1 MQLGAVCSPII
12 DGEVLSFGTTGYTMN
27 NTFVLYDRN
36 TDSVWFPLT
45 ENSFDAVAGPIKGK
59 KLPFLVE
66 PEVMRLHAWA
76 KLHPDTLVMLEPPP
90 SQGEVERMATRRQ
103 SIARLVGTWDMQTD
117 LDGQSIDA
125 VMTIAYIEGE
135 GFSGVWSS
143 MGREMKMSNIRYNG
157 KTLRFKREISPDQAL
172 EFSGTVGET
181 SIEGEWTGDMG
192 ELECTGTKVLPEG
205 EDKPASS
212 QPDS

>member
-1 MQLGAVCSPII
+1 
-12 DGEVLSFGTTGYTMN
+12 MN

-76 KLHPDTLVMLEPPP
+76 KLHPDTLVMLESPP
-90 SQGEVERMATRRQ
+90 SPEQLERMATRRQ

-117 LDGQSIDA
+117 FNGQTIDA
-125 VMTIAYIEGE
+125 VMTITFDGRRLEGT
-135 GFSGVWSS
+135 WSS
-143 MGREMKMSNIRYNG
+143 MGSQMDLSNISYNG
-157 KTLRFKREISPDQAL
+157 KRLRFKREITGGQVV
-172 EFSGTVGET
+172 EFSGKVGET
-181 SIEGEWTGDMG
+181 TIEGEWTGDMG

-212 QPDS
+212 TPDS

>member
-1 MQLGAVCSPII
+1 MQLGAVCSPVV

-36 TDSVWFPLT
+36 TDSVWFPMT
-45 ENSFDAVAGPIKGK
+45 ENSFDSVAGPTKGT

-90 SQGEVERMATRRQ
+90 SPEMQKRMEARRK
-103 SIARLVGTWDMQTD
+103 SIARLVGTWEMQTD
-117 LDGQSIDA
+117 FNGQMIDA
-125 VMTIAYIEGE
+125 VMTLTFDGRGFEGT
-135 GFSGVWSS
+135 WSS
-143 MGREMKMSNIRYNG
+143 MGREMEITDIRYNG
-157 KTLRFKREISPDQAL
+157 ERLRFKRAISPDQTL
-172 EFSGTVGET
+172 EFSGKVGET
-181 SIEGEWTGDMG
+181 SIEGGWTGDMG
-192 ELECTGTKVLPEG
+192 ELECSGTKVVPEA
-205 EDKPASS
+205 EEKPAAS